1 MRSRSGPTPGP
12 TRERSVCAR
21 YAGGGGGIACERS
34 GGYFGAIRSL
44 FLSLLLS
51 PSLPL
56 SHSLGR
62 GGVGGFSHSRTV
74 SVRTDR
80 SSSPFFSPPHS
91 LSLSHSLG
99 RGGLGG
105 FSHSRTANTAHT
117 GRSKERAGHGLMDYG
132 VPKVLYVAVLSW

>member
-1 MRSRSGPTPGP
+1 MRALRW
-12 TRERSVCAR
+12 
-21 YAGGGGGIACERS
+21 GGGGIACERS

-44 FLSLLLS
+44 SLSLFLP

-62 GGVGGFSHSRTV
+62 VGLWGS
-74 SVRTDR
+74 
-80 SSSPFFSPPHS
+80 
-91 LSLSHSLG
+91 
-99 RGGLGG
+99 
-105 FSHSRTANTAHT
+105 SHSRTANTAHA

>member
-21 YAGGGGGIACERS
+21 CAGGWGIACKRS

-44 FLSLLLS
+44 SLSLFLP

-62 GGVGGFSHSRTV
+62 VGLWGS
-74 SVRTDR
+74 
-80 SSSPFFSPPHS
+80 
-91 LSLSHSLG
+91 
-99 RGGLGG
+99 
-105 FSHSRTANTAHT
+105 SHSRTANTAHA